1 MQAGSSTP
9 VEVRRS
15 LISTEA
21 AARLAGVHSTTIWRA
36 IREGELPATRL
47 GPRGNY
53 RVARQELEAW
63 LQPATEEPR

>member
-1 MQAGSSTP
+1 MHGGSLLP
-9 VEVRRS
+9 VDERRS
-15 LISTEA
+15 LISTGA

-47 GPRGNY
+47 GPHGHY

-63 LQPATEEPR
+63 LQPTTEEKT